1 MPELFEALT
10 LLAQGLILTALNYLL
25 VLYLTDTTITG
36 PGNVFERIRAWAGIE
51 KTAMYNLGTNEE
63 EIAYVVGDRF
73 WAKVLDCYR
82 CTSPYAAFLVI
93 ALAWLTGFVALAWTA
108 IILWLAVTGAT
119 IIAFELI
126 EN

>member
-1 MPELFEALT
+1 MPELLEALT
-10 LLAQGLILTALNYLL
+10 LLAQGLILTAANYLL
-25 VLYLTDTTITG
+25 VLYLTDTTIRG
-36 PGNVFERIRAWAGIE
+36 PGNIFERIRAWAGIE
-51 KTAMYNLGTNEE
+51 RTAIYNLETDEE

-82 CTSPYAAFLVI
+82 CSSPYVAFLLIV
-93 ALAWLTGFVALAWTA
+93 LAWLTGFMAPAWTV